1 MFIFSRAVIG
11 VGVEDED
18 KKHTW
23 MEDAESVSVLIIYSV
38 KSTVT
43 CMTKRALILKKLP
56 ILGISYSMFEILC
69 GSHVFCFV
77 FPSLNR
83 V

>member
-1 MFIFSRAVIG
+1 MIG

-23 MEDAESVSVLIIYSV
+23 MEDAESVSMLFSQEYSYMYD
-38 KSTVT
+38 KESTD
-43 CMTKRALILKKLP
+43 LKKLP
-56 ILGISYSMFEILC
+56 ILGISYSMLEILC
-69 GSHVFCFV
+69 GPYVFCFV